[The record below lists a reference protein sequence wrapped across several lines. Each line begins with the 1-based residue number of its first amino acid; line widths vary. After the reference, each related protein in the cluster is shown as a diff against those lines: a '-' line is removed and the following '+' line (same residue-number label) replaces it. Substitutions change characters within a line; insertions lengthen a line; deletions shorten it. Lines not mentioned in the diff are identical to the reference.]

1 MATSFDAV
9 IDLALVTVDDY
20 KLLKLI
26 NQSQEGFDKWC
37 DGFLIRAIPN
47 FFDCRQSL
55 EYDVT
60 LRVFISDLTPL
71 EISILADFW
80 VMEWARR
87 EIDNSAQLQ
96 LKLQV
101 SSAFTTHSPSQNT
114 KEKLNLMDEMREK
127 VHQKIVSYQLQNVDP
142 NTDW

>member
-1 MATSFDAV
+1 MATAFDTV
-9 IDLALVTVDDY
+9 IDQALVTVDDY
-20 KLLKLI
+20 KLSKLF
-26 NQSQEGFDKWC
+26 NQSQAGFNKWC

-47 FFDCRQSL
+47 FFECRQSL
-55 EYDVT
+55 DYDAEQ
-60 LRVFISDLTPL
+60 RVFFSDLMPL

-127 VHQKIVSYQLQNVDP
+127 VHQKIVTYQLQVVDP